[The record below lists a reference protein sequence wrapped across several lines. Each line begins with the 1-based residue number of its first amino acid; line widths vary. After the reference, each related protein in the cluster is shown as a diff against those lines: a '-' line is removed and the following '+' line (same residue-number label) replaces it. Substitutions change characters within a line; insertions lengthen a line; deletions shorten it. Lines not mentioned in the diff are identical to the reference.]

1 MGKSILSNLGVR
13 MDKEASALISS
24 EEMMKLSHNS
34 ETTLEHVVS
43 IMPQLIHWLIK
54 SGVGYSEFSTALKVL
69 FYNEAIKELENIKQK
84 KTDSAISLLA
94 GLTRRDVRSFCQTY
108 GEYKLV
114 DQFNLQLPISVPARV
129 VGMWVNQKLASRIP
143 FYGEENSFESL
154 VRQVSSEK
162 HPKSILLELKR
173 LGIVDE
179 EHDNVVLQNSSFT
192 PNPQADESKQLFTQ
206 NISDHLSAGI
216 NNLTNNT
223 NFLEQAIFADE
234 LSQESVEKL
243 NQLSVDLWNL
253 MSKAV
258 ISAAID
264 YCKNDESN
272 SKANKRFRL
281 GIYQYND

>member
-1 MGKSILSNLGVR
+1 
-13 MDKEASALISS
+13 MDKEASTLISS
-24 EEMMKLSHNS
+24 EEMMMLSHNT

-54 SGVGYSEFSTALKVL
+54 SGVGYSEFTTALKAL

-94 GLTRRDVRSFCQTY
+94 GLNRRDVRSFCQTY

-129 VGMWVNQKLASRIP
+129 VGMWVNHKLPSQIP

-154 VRQVSSEK
+154 VKQVSSEK

-179 EHDNVVLQNSSFT
+179 EHDNVILQNSSFT

-223 NFLEQAIFADE
+223 NFLEQAVFADE
-234 LSQESVEKL
+234 LSQASVEKL

-264 YCKNDESN
+264 YCKNDENN
-272 SKANKRFRL
+272 SEANKRFRL
-281 GIYQYND
+281 GVYQYND

>member
-1 MGKSILSNLGVR
+1 MAK
-13 MDKEASALISS
+13 DTSALETS
-24 EEMMKLSHNS
+24 EDMMLSHDT

-43 IMPQLIHWLIK
+43 IMPPLIHWLIK
-54 SGVGYSEFSTALKVL
+54 SGVGYSEFTTALKAL

-84 KTDSAISLLA
+84 KTDSAISLLS
-94 GLTRRDVRSFCQTY
+94 GLNRRDVRSFCQAY

-129 VGMWVNQKLASRIP
+129 VGMWINQKLPSKIP

-154 VRQVSSEK
+154 VRQISSEK

-173 LGIVDE
+173 LGIVVE
-179 EHDNVVLQNSSFT
+179 EQDNVVLQNSSFT
-192 PNPQADESKQLFTQ
+192 PDPQADESKQLFTQ

-216 NNLTNNT
+216 NNLTQNS

-234 LSQESVEKL
+234 LSKESVEKL

-264 YCKNDESN
+264 YCKKDESN
-272 SKANKRFRL
+272 SEANKRFRL
-281 GIYQYND
+281 GVYQYND